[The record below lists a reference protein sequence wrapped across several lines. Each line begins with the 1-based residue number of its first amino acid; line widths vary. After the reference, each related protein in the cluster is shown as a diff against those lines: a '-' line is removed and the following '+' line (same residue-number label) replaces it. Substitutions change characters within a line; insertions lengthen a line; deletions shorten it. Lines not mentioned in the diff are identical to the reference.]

1 MTRLLIWRHG
11 QTAWNASD
19 RVQGQTDIELDE
31 VGVAQAERAAAW
43 LATLKPDL
51 IVSSDL
57 SRAARTAGALA
68 ELTGHDVLLDERLRE
83 RHFGPWQG
91 LTGDEIAER
100 YPNQYPHWRRLGDVP
115 DVPLESTIDLTE
127 RVSAALR
134 DVAAKVGDGT
144 AVVATHGGAARHG
157 VAGLL
162 DWPHGVARTLA
173 GLSNCH
179 VSDVRHSASRGW
191 FLKAH
196 NIGPH

>member
-1 MTRLLIWRHG
+1 VTRLLIWRHG

-57 SRAARTAGALA
+57 SRAARTAAALA
-68 ELTGHDVLLDERLRE
+68 ELTGHDVVLDERLRE

-100 YPNQYPHWRRLGDVP
+100 YPDQYPHWRSHGDVP
-115 DVPLESTIDLTE
+115 DVPLESTAVLAE
-127 RVSAALR
+127 RVAAALR
-134 DVAAKVGDGT
+134 DAAAKVGDGT
-144 AVVATHGGAARHG
+144 AVVATHGGAAKHG

-162 DWPHGVARTLA
+162 EWPHGVARTLA
-173 GLSNCH
+173 ALGNCR
-179 VSDVRHSASRGW
+179 VSDLRHSASRGW